1 MSGGRECSVCKL
13 GGGYHLERNKPAAKQ
28 VVGAKHAPAALHV
41 AILDAPL
48 HLVLL
53 L

>member
-13 GGGYHLERNKPAAKQ
+13 GGGYHLERNKPAAEKL
-28 VVGAKHAPAALHV
+28 VGAEYAPAALHV
-41 AILDAPL
+41 AILDASL